1 MSEWIEIDGSLYRTS
16 GIISVTSD
24 SHLGWEVNFEGGGSI
39 YPDESYESIRD
50 KLLGKHPKADLRA
63 AFACQ
68 IVQHLRDKGLNE
80 ASVMVA
86 AFYNSMM
93 LSETE
98 GAG

>member
-1 MSEWIEIDGSLYRTS
+1 MSEFIEIGKSVYR
-16 GIISVTSD
+16 ISDVQRIRPYEGRTIVD
-24 SHLGWEVNFEGGGSI
+24 FVNYGADTLNE
-39 YPDESYESIRD
+39 PYESVRD
-50 KLLGKHPKADLRA
+50 KLLGNTAKTDLRA

-68 IVQHLRDKGLNE
+68 VVQHLRDKGLNE